1 MLDRDGKCTVG
12 AVMLLVA
19 ANAVGFAWA
28 RASQHAHDSRA
39 STLDP
44 VAAVYEME
52 RSTLEKHWILCGSYL
67 PCIAVWMPAL
77 LILGRRRDVE
87 APQGWPGVQGRP
99 PALPRRS
106 L

>member
-67 PCIAVWMPAL
+67 PCIAVWMPAF
-77 LILGRRRDVE
+77 
-87 APQGWPGVQGRP
+87 
-99 PALPRRS
+99 
-106 L
+106 